1 MTSTSKGPKKRL
13 SKAQAKLTGKSVS
26 HARETS
32 SQKALAVEPAEDG
45 ARDEVVS
52 DEEELAAASTT

>member
-1 MTSTSKGPKKRL
+1 MTSTSKVPKKRL
-13 SKAQAKLTGKSVS
+13 SKTQAKLTGKGASQ
-26 HARETS
+26 ALATS
-32 SQKALAVEPAEDG
+32 SKQVLAVEPAEDG